1 MAITARTVLVVIAV
15 VIFCAAALGARV
27 AGIDLTDIGL
37 AVGFLSFLV

>member
-1 MAITARTVLVVIAV
+1 MVINARAILIIIAV